1 MSSDQKIE
9 PGALRQLAVKAI
21 VPQLEG
27 MSGEAIADL
36 RAAEELDG
44 NPRVSLLHAI
54 TAVQTERAAAAPV
67 VDAAAP
73 VVDAPAWLTPD
84 YLGPLTADQ
93 GQARLR
99 VHGHHVTKPVS
110 APVEK

>member
-21 VPQLEG
+21 VPKLEG
-27 MSGEAIADL
+27 MSDAAIADL

-44 NPRVSLLHAI
+44 NPRESLLHAI
-54 TAVQTERAAAAPV
+54 TAVQTERA
-67 VDAAAP
+67 AAAP